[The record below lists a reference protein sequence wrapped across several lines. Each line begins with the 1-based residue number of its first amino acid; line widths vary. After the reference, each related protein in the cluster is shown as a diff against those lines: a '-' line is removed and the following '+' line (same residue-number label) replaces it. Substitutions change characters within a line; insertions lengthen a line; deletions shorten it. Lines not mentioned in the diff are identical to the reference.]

1 MPWKEINVMNQRTEF
16 VLKTLQ
22 NAVPFDQLC
31 REYGI
36 SRKTGYKWKN
46 RFFERGLDGLQ
57 DQSRKPDKSPNE
69 LDESVICRIVK
80 LKLAHPHWGPN
91 KIRAI
96 FARQYPET
104 EIPSTSSF
112 KRVLD
117 KAGLVEHRL
126 RRRQQETGRI
136 QNRTETTAPNQVW
149 TVDFKGW
156 WHTRDKKRFEPL
168 TIRDD
173 YSRYLLCAASLES
186 SRTEIVQK
194 EFEKVFERYGLPEII
209 RSDNGPP
216 FAASN
221 SPLGL
226 SRLSAWWLACG
237 IDLDRITPGR
247 PCENGGHERMHRDMA
262 SELEM
267 AASDN
272 IVQQQAELD
281 EWRRVF
287 NEERPHEALNM
298 RTPSEL
304 YEKSDREFSH
314 EKTEIVYPDG
324 YYVRKVTTGGTLRF
338 KNVRINIST
347 ALCGWDVGLTLIRQ
361 QRYAVWFCNL
371 CLGEID
377 LDSRSFSTSQAR

>member
-69 LDESVICRIVK
+69 LDEGVICRIVK

-104 EIPSTSSF
+104 EIPSASSF

-126 RRRQQETGRI
+126 RRRQKETGRI

-156 WHTRDKKRFEPL
+156 WHTRDKRRFEPL
-168 TIRDD
+168 TVRDD
-173 YSRYLLCAASLES
+173 YSRYGLAS
-186 SRTEIVQK
+186 K
-194 EFEKVFERYGLPEII
+194 
-209 RSDNGPP
+209 
-216 FAASN
+216 
-221 SPLGL
+221 
-226 SRLSAWWLACG
+226 
-237 IDLDRITPGR
+237 
-247 PCENGGHERMHRDMA
+247 
-262 SELEM
+262 
-267 AASDN
+267 
-272 IVQQQAELD
+272 
-281 EWRRVF
+281 
-287 NEERPHEALNM
+287 
-298 RTPSEL
+298 
-304 YEKSDREFSH
+304 
-314 EKTEIVYPDG
+314 
-324 YYVRKVTTGGTLRF
+324 
-338 KNVRINIST
+338 
-347 ALCGWDVGLTLIRQ
+347 
-361 QRYAVWFCNL
+361 
-371 CLGEID
+371 
-377 LDSRSFSTSQAR
+377 